1 MRAGYDTS
9 VTPPETRQVLTERT
23 HHGDTVVDPY
33 AWLADVDDPAVLA
46 HLVRE
51 NDYVEAMTGH
61 LDELRDRIGAE
72 LESRARGSDGSVP
85 FRKNG
90 WWYYTRG
97 AEGGQYALH
106 CRVAADG
113 EEPPNLDGP
122 PPPGEEILLAGDAE
136 AGDSAYFAI
145 GAFEVS
151 PDGRRLAY
159 AVDSTGD
166 ERFRLRIK
174 DLTTGRIT
182 EEIPG
187 ACHSCAWSADG
198 RTLFYV
204 TLDALS
210 RPSRVWRHQLGT
222 SVSDDVVVFSEPDET
237 FWVCVELTRSERF
250 VAVST
255 SSSTTSEVHVLD
267 VGDPTGPLSVV
278 RPRRD
283 GVEYSVQDWGEHFV
297 ILHNDHA
304 PDFEVAVAPITAPG
318 DWEPLIRHQ
327 EGVRIAGVDAYH
339 GHLVVEVRHEGL
351 SKVLIYSGSRS
362 VELAFPEPAY
372 ALSVWSNPE
381 YHADRFWLHYSSMVT
396 PPTVYECRL
405 QTGAMTVLEQNA
417 VPGWDA
423 HRYQQHRVWAIA
435 DDGVRVP
442 ISLVCRAGMVR
453 DGSAPCK
460 LFGYGGYGTAVD
472 ATFSP
477 ARLSLLDRGFV
488 VAIAHVRGGGE
499 LGSGWH
505 SAGSRLAKKNSFAD
519 FLACAHHL
527 IAEGWT
533 SAGRIVA
540 EGQSAGGLL
549 VGAAVNMAPHLFAGV
564 IASMPF
570 VDALTTGLDPSQPLT
585 PVEWE
590 EWGDPL
596 HDADAYAY
604 IKSYSP
610 YDNIQASAYPPILAV
625 AGLNDSRVSC
635 AEAAKWI
642 ARLRATATGGPF
654 LLATRMNA
662 GHLGPSGRHDA
673 HRARAFELAWT
684 IDVAS

>member
-1 MRAGYDTS
+1 MRIGRDTS
-9 VTPPETRQVLTERT
+9 VAPPETRQVPTERT

-33 AWLADVDDPAVLA
+33 AWLADENDPAVLA
-46 HLVRE
+46 HLERE
-51 NDYVEAMTGH
+51 NAYVEAVTGH
-61 LDELRDRIGAE
+61 LDELRDRISDE
-72 LESRARGSDGSVP
+72 LGSRFRGGDSSMS

-90 WWYYTRG
+90 WWYYTRSV
-97 AEGGQYALH
+97 EGGQYALH

-113 EEPPNLDGP
+113 EEPPILDGP
-122 PPPGEEILLAGDAE
+122 PPSGEEILLDGDAE
-136 AGDSAYFAI
+136 AAGSAYFAI

-166 ERFRLRIK
+166 ERFRLCIK
-174 DLTTGRIT
+174 DLTTGRII

-187 ACHSCAWSADG
+187 ACLSCAWSADS

-204 TLDALS
+204 TLDTLS
-210 RPSRVWRHQLGT
+210 RPFQAWRHRLGT
-222 SVSDDVVVFSEPDET
+222 PVRDDEVVFSEPDET

-250 VAVST
+250 VVVST
-255 SSSTTSEVHVLD
+255 SSSTTSEVHVLPA
-267 VGDPTGPLSVV
+267 GDPAAPLSVV

-283 GVEYSVQDWGEHFV
+283 GVEYSVEDWGEHFV

-318 DWEPLIRHQ
+318 AWEPLIPHK
-327 EGVRIAGVDAYH
+327 EGVRITGVDAYH
-339 GHLVVEVRHEGL
+339 GHLVVETRDDGL
-351 SKVLIYSGSRS
+351 GKVVIHSGPRS
-362 VELAFPEPAY
+362 VDLAFPEPGY
-372 ALSVWSNPE
+372 ALSVWPNAE

-405 QTGAMTVLEQNA
+405 QTGAMTVLKRD
-417 VPGWDA
+417 VIPGLDA
-423 HRYQQHRVWAIA
+423 HRYQQHRIWATA

-442 ISLVCRAGMVR
+442 ISLVCRAGTVR

-505 SAGSRLAKKNSFAD
+505 EAGRRLAKKNSFTD
-519 FLACAHHL
+519 FLACARHL
-527 IAEGWT
+527 VAEGWT

-540 EGQSAGGLL
+540 EGRSAGGLL
-549 VGAAVNMAPHLFAGV
+549 VGAAVNLAPSLFAGV

-570 VDALTTGLDPSQPLT
+570 VDALTTGLDPSHPLT

-610 YDNIQASAYPPILAV
+610 FDNIDASVYPPILAV
-625 AGLNDSRVSC
+625 AGLNDSRVSYS
-635 AEAAKWI
+635 EAAKWI
-642 ARLRATATGGPF
+642 ARLRATAAGGPF

-662 GHLGPSGRHDA
+662 GHLGLSGRHDA

-684 IDVAS
+684 IDVVG